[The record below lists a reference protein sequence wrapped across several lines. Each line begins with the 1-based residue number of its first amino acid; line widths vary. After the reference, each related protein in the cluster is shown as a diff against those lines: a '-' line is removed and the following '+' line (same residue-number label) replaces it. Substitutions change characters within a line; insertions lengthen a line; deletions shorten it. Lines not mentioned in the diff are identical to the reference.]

1 MYTQL
6 TTIQYSHEDLIKAGT
21 NKSRVPPAVYQTL
34 KNLGIS
40 SVKPTK
46 RGRRS
51 FVKLQK
57 PIPVIVSNKRRFI
70 QHDQNCRIS
79 SARKIIPLDHNP
91 SAKTTTPMKIGLWNA
106 QSMMNKPTEVCDFV
120 LTEKL
125 DILAITEAWLR
136 GDSRDGPALADIQS
150 TLRDYHLL
158 KMPRKGKKGGGV
170 CVIVQNQHVTKTKP
184 HSFETF
190 ECLEVLINTKYQG
203 PISLIVI
210 YRPPV
215 RSHSIGHF
223 FEEFSKLLES
233 ANLLS
238 KHLLICGDFNIHVDN
253 LHNADA
259 RTLYDLLE
267 SAGLQQV
274 ISEPTHTR
282 GHTLDLLIVR
292 ESDDSIKDVAI
303 LPTMPSDHAAITF
316 TVALPRPP
324 VAKKQIRIRSL
335 RDIDYEKF
343 NDDIISSFERVT
355 NIADLNLDGKVEL
368 YNATL
373 LETLDWHS
381 PTSLRC
387 IQLRPYAPWYD
398 ESLKILKRNVRA
410 KERKWRNSKS
420 TINKELLKDASSEYQ
435 SALKGAKRAYHRD
448 KISSCDQK
456 ELFRTIQRLTV
467 ENPAQIFPSHT
478 SKKELSQRLSQYFE
492 NKIAKLRTRDDE
504 NAENGRS
511 EPTEFF

>member
-21 NKSRVPPAVYQTL
+21 NKRVPPAVYQTL

-203 PISLIVI
+203 P
-210 YRPPV
+210 
-215 RSHSIGHF
+215 
-223 FEEFSKLLES
+223 
-233 ANLLS
+233 
-238 KHLLICGDFNIHVDN
+238 HLTDS
-253 LHNADA
+253 
-259 RTLYDLLE
+259 Y
-267 SAGLQQV
+267 LQ
-274 ISEPTHTR
+274 T
-282 GHTLDLLIVR
+282 
-292 ESDDSIKDVAI
+292 
-303 LPTMPSDHAAITF
+303 
-316 TVALPRPP
+316 
-324 VAKKQIRIRSL
+324 
-335 RDIDYEKF
+335 
-343 NDDIISSFERVT
+343 
-355 NIADLNLDGKVEL
+355 
-368 YNATL
+368 
-373 LETLDWHS
+373 
-381 PTSLRC
+381 TS
-387 IQLRPYAPWYD
+387 
-398 ESLKILKRNVRA
+398 
-410 KERKWRNSKS
+410 
-420 TINKELLKDASSEYQ
+420 
-435 SALKGAKRAYHRD
+435 
-448 KISSCDQK
+448 
-456 ELFRTIQRLTV
+456 
-467 ENPAQIFPSHT
+467 
-478 SKKELSQRLSQYFE
+478 
-492 NKIAKLRTRDDE
+492 
-504 NAENGRS
+504 
-511 EPTEFF
+511 